1 MRHVESLPNR
11 FNIPIKPDKDGY
23 LGRECPIKV
32 CKGYFKITPGTGLKG
47 RDGLV
52 WQAVAMAE
60 YLEQGRLQSPVYPM
74 SESVAL
80 ARTLDEVETQLRAAN
95 DDPAGDDRLHDL

>member
-1 MRHVESLPNR
+1 MR
-11 FNIPIKPDKDGY
+11 
-23 LGRECPIKV
+23 
-32 CKGYFKITPGTGLKG
+32 ITVNGKASEWDDGTGLRG

-60 YLEQGRLQSPVYPM
+60 YLDQGRLQSPVYPM

-80 ARTLDEVETQLRAAN
+80 ARTLDEVETQLRAAS
-95 DDPAGDDRLHDL
+95 GLR